1 MASSRMKTA
10 VAAAAAAI
18 VGGALLYV
26 TAPATSLVD
35 APAYE
40 VPQSVTDSIDTTI
53 TPEVSSFYEVGRW
66 QPGPPGTLVNTEP
79 IGGAPE
85 GTRLYRIMYQ
95 STDLQGN
102 AIPVTG
108 LYAVPD
114 GSPPPGGFPLIGF
127 AHGTTGVGRACGM
140 SQTPLTPNTPGYSA
154 WVPHIEPLVRQG
166 WAVVATDYSGLG
178 APGPSSYL
186 VGPLEGRGVL
196 DAMRSVL
203 TPVPGIGSVRI
214 DATKLGIYGKSQG
227 GEAALSAMEL
237 APTYAPELDIAGGV
251 SLAPG
256 FTPALQG
263 VLNAVASNPTSTSQ
277 NMFVLLIAK
286 SFAENYPELTNL
298 EDILSE
304 EGKKRMAL
312 LERYCGTDLADRVV
326 DLPLSKLLKSPVDSG
341 LVTALGKAMPGS
353 TPLEMPAVIVQGLE
367 DTTILPQFTHAQV
380 MSRCALGDTVWYVRY
395 PDDDHP
401 SINFQARESQPSVL
415 EWMNARWAG
424 EPAPDNCA
432 NQLLGTT
439 HTATG
444 VNR

>member
-1 MASSRMKTA
+1 MTGSRTRAA
-10 VAAAAAAI
+10 VGAIAAAI
-18 VGGALLYV
+18 LGGGLLFI

-35 APAYE
+35 APKYE
-40 VPQSVTDSIDTTI
+40 VPQQVTDSIDTPI
-53 TPEVSSFYEVGRW
+53 TPDIPAFYDVDRW
-66 QPGPPGTLVNTEP
+66 QPGPPGTLVKAEP
-79 IGGAPE
+79 IETQPDDAH
-85 GTRLYRIMYQ
+85 LYRIMYQ
-95 STDLQGN
+95 STDLLGD

-114 GSPPPGGFPLIGF
+114 GPPPPGGFPLIGF
-127 AHGTTGVGRACGM
+127 AHGTTGVGRACGI
-140 SQTPLTPNTPGYSA
+140 SQTPMTPNTPGYSA
-154 WVPHIEPLVRQG
+154 WIPHIEPLVRQG
-166 WAVVATDYSGLG
+166 WAVVASDYSGLG
-178 APGPSSYL
+178 APGPASYL

-196 DAMRSVL
+196 DSMRAVL
-203 TPVPGIGSVRI
+203 TPNPQIGSVPI

-237 APTYAPELDIAGGV
+237 APAYAPELDIAGGV

-286 SFAENYPELTNL
+286 SYAENYPEIADLDEILT
-298 EDILSE
+298 D
-304 EGKKRMAL
+304 EGRQRMAL
-312 LERYCGTDLADRVV
+312 LEKYCGTDLADRVV
-326 DLPLSKLLKSPVDSG
+326 DLPLSKLLNSPVSSG

-353 TPLEMPAVIVQGLE
+353 VPLEMPVVIVQGLK
-367 DTTILPQFTHAQV
+367 DKTILPQFTHAQV

-395 PDDDHP
+395 PDDDHS
-401 SINFQARESQPSVL
+401 SINYQARQTQPSVID
-415 EWMNARWAG
+415 WMQARWAG
-424 EPAPDNCA
+424 EPAPDNCV

-439 HTATG
+439 NSAPG